1 MLRYSNWLGW
11 LLLVFS
17 VAAHARQESATL
29 SFTPPTER
37 IDGTTLAPGELTR
50 FEFRCVEFIPSG
62 GVAQPCMSETVVVFP
77 GVTTATVLFQV
88 PDAGGA
94 ACFEGRAFAG
104 DLVSGWSADVCKDYA
119 PTVPP
124 KPPTIVTVSTVAYE
138 LQKKTFGPR
147 FVQIGTIKLGV
158 PCRAMLVTPYW
169 EVPKSEVKIT
179 KGNYKGGV
187 TAGKCA

>member
-1 MLRYSNWLGW
+1 MKRI
-11 LLLVFS
+11 LLALALIGVWWS
-17 VAAHARQESATL
+17 SAHARDGSAT
-29 SFTPPTER
+29 FDFIPPTER
-37 IDGTTLAPGELTR
+37 IDGTLLASGELTR

-62 GVAQPCMSETVVVFP
+62 GAAQPCMSETVVVLP
-77 GVTTATVLFQV
+77 GVNQATVLFQV

-119 PTVPP
+119 PTAPP
-124 KPPTIVTVSTVAYE
+124 QPPTIVTIATTAYE
-138 LQKKTFGPR
+138 LQKKISGPR

-158 PCRAMLVTPYW
+158 PCGTLLMKPYW
-169 EVPKSEVKIT
+169 QVPKSEVRIT